1 MPGERRVRKR
11 QLSGP
16 RRVAK
21 NVQKIKSTGSI
32 ISTNSWAY
40 AMPGIQV
47 TESEGHQWP
56 PPSKREKATIDRGG
70 PFRTTKSFVASP
82 TNMPTTQL
90 NYTDPNVP
98 SVLVQYTGPVVS
110 AYPGTTSS
118 LPTYPPTLES
128 SDADLDKKGAIAI
141 SRCKPTNSVADLSTF
156 LGELMKEGLPSLV
169 GSQTW
174 KARTAAERRKA
185 VGGEYLNVQFGIAPV
200 LSEVGNIANAIKKS
214 DKVLSQY
221 ERDAGRNVRR
231 RYKFPVEKSRT
242 TSTYLANGTNNWAD
256 AGITTARN
264 GFRGTVYLTREVERR
279 IWFSG
284 CFTYFLPSGYESR
297 NGISKLAAQA
307 DKLFGIKPGPE
318 TLWNLAPWSWAVD
331 WFSNTGDVISNLED
345 FKLHGLIMRYG
356 YIMEHTIV
364 RDTYTFV
371 LDTTFGSLRP
381 NVAPVV
387 LVTETKKR
395 RAANPFGF
403 GLTWNGL
410 STFQAS
416 IAAALGISRG
426 R

>member
-1 MPGERRVRKR
+1 
-11 QLSGP
+11 
-16 RRVAK
+16 
-21 NVQKIKSTGSI
+21 
-32 ISTNSWAY
+32 
-40 AMPGIQV
+40 
-47 TESEGHQWP
+47 
-56 PPSKREKATIDRGG
+56 
-70 PFRTTKSFVASP
+70 
-82 TNMPTTQL
+82 
-90 NYTDPNVP
+90 
-98 SVLVQYTGPVVS
+98 
-110 AYPGTTSS
+110 
-118 LPTYPPTLES
+118 LES

-169 GSQTW
+169 GSQSW

-185 VGGEYLNVQFGIAPV
+185 LGGEYLNVQFGIAPI
-200 LSEVGNIANAIKKS
+200 LSEISSVAEAIKKS
-214 DKVLSQY
+214 DKILSQY

-231 RYKFPVEKSRT
+231 RYVFPVEKSR
-242 TSTYLANGTNNWAD
+242 SESLYLANGTLNWAD

-264 GFRGTVYLTREVERR
+264 GFRGSVYLLREIERR
-279 IWFSG
+279 TWFSG
-284 CFTYFLPSGYESR
+284 CFTYYLPTGYESR

-307 DKLFGIKPGPE
+307 DRLFGLKPGPE

-345 FKLHGLIMRYG
+345 FKLHGLVMRYG

-364 RDTYTFV
+364 RDTYNFV
-371 LDTTFGSLRP
+371 LDTNFGVLRP
-381 NVAPVV
+381 KVSPVV

-403 GLTWNGL
+403 GLTWDGI